1 MDYFLGALTKEK
13 WLAQKG
19 SEAEHLKW
27 GRGVDVCA

>member
-1 MDYFLGALTKEK
+1 MDYFLGALTKK

-27 GRGVDVCA
+27 GRGGDVCA